1 MAWKLATFEDLMRI
15 YNDVDIFMLE
25 TQPNRYEVLK
35 GKDLHWE
42 TKEGVFTDWDK
53 LEKRLETLDKVLKIY
68 KHTFWGLLNF
78 ECEPEAI
85 ETFLVTLKMTGE
97 AV

>member
-25 TQPNRYEVLK
+25 TQPNRYEILK
-35 GKDLHWE
+35 GKDLHWQ
-42 TKEGVFTDWDK
+42 TQEGIFNDWDK
-53 LEKRLETLDKVLKIY
+53 LEKRLESLEPIIKLK
-68 KHTFWGLLNF
+68 KEVFWGLHNF

-85 ETFLVTLKMTGE
+85 EIFLTTLKLTGE
-97 AV
+97 AS